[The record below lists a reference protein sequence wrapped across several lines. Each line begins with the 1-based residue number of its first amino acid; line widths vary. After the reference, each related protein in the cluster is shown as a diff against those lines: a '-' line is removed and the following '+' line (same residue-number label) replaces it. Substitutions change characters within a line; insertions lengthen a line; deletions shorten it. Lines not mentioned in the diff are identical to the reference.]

1 LDKVAGAHEATMP
14 KRRKGY
20 LALLFPLALL
30 CACGKTAE
38 QREQERIAREAA
50 VQKAIADSIAEERAK
65 DRRMLE
71 AAAADANARIERENA
86 QRDAQLAKAAAQDA
100 AIAGAQAA
108 LEQQR
113 VQDEATMLPYIDRLR
128 MSKGDPALVEVRNP
142 QLSPKRNG
150 VCADFAVKDKNG
162 RYTTGFKRVV
172 VTDNRVAPEEPPT
185 RELLTYFLIFQI
197 AARDTGCFPDV
208 GQTKITQ

>member
-1 LDKVAGAHEATMP
+1 MP
-14 KRRKGY
+14 KRYGGY
-20 LALLFPLALL
+20 LAVLSLLALL
-30 CACGKTAE
+30 CACGKTTE

-50 VQKAIADSIAEERAK
+50 VQKGIADSIAEERAK

-71 AAAADANARIERENA
+71 AAEADANARIERENA

-100 AIAGAQAA
+100 ALAGEQAA

-113 VQDEATMLPYIDRLR
+113 QQDETAMRTYIDRLR
-128 MSKGDPALVEVRNP
+128 MSRGDPALVEIRNA

-150 VCADFAVKDKNG
+150 LCADFAVKDKNG
-162 RYTTGFKRVV
+162 RYATGFKRVV
-172 VTDNRVAPEEPPT
+172 VTDARIAPEEPPT

-197 AARDTGCFPDV
+197 AARDTGCFPDAER
-208 GQTKITQ
+208 TKISQ